1 MERLYVN
8 ERCSS
13 DVVLRVKGEDYHISL
28 ASDRDLGRL
37 ESVEAEIKKHKS
49 QCECDFAVHRNDL
62 RRIEDQLKK
71 VKFVCGGFALF
82 IIVDI
87 ILNMF

>member
-28 ASDRDLGRL
+28 TSDRDLSRL
-37 ESVEAEIKKHKS
+37 ESVETELEKHKS
-49 QCECDFAVHRNDL
+49 KCQCDFAIHRHDV
-62 RRIEDQLKK
+62 RKIKDQLKK
-71 VKFVCGGFALF
+71 VKFACGGFALF

-87 ILNMF
+87 VFNMF

>member
-28 ASDRDLGRL
+28 ASDRDLDRL
-37 ESVEAEIKKHKS
+37 ESVETELKKHKS
-49 QCECDFAVHRNDL
+49 QCECDLAVNRHDVRKIKEQL
-62 RRIEDQLKK
+62 RK
-71 VKFVCGGFALF
+71 VKFACGGFALF
-82 IIVDI
+82 IFVDI
-87 ILNMF
+87 VFNMF